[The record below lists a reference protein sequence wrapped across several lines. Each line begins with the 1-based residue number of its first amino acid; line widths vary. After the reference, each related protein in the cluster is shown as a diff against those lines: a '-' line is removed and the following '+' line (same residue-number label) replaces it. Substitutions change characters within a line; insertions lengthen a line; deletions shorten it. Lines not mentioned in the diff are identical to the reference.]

1 MSADCSYHFDH
12 KKYMYQTECTATM
25 SSNNSAFYIPGI
37 DEGLWLMG
45 GEADGDM

>member
-1 MSADCSYHFDH
+1 
-12 KKYMYQTECTATM
+12 MYQTEYTATM
-25 SSNNSAFYIPGI
+25 NSNNSTFYIPGI